1 MAEQCCYYE
10 ALRKQRI
17 LDRAY
22 EAKSRMLSAQEKVLI
37 LHEQQLLYYG
47 MPKKIN
53 LLLFHSLLLVCILFV
68 AL

>member
-22 EAKSRMLSAQEKVLI
+22 EAKSRMLSAQEKVFI
-37 LHEQQLLYYG
+37 LDT
-47 MPKKIN
+47 
-53 LLLFHSLLLVCILFV
+53 
-68 AL
+68 